1 MPRMRRSGSPGFA
14 PRPAAI
20 IEAVPA
26 ACCALADR
34 RGRPFAGRRREK
46 RACTQVRRGGP
57 ARDDRAGAVVPTWC
71 CSPTSQLRARRNGA
85 DPDHPAVAPA
95 AAGAWCGGDL
105 CHSRRGRG
113 DRGSRPH
120 CGHVCRSVPR
130 GRADRKGDR
139 YPRASLHGRTAH
151 LHRLGL
157 NFRQADRGH
166 SRRATGRALPAGC
179 SFAARCRHTQER
191 CRVRMPPESALAP
204 GRITRCV
211 RVADGEPDLG
221 SPNLSE
227 RNLAKP

>member
-105 CHSRRGRG
+105 CNSRRGRG

-120 CGHVCRSVPR
+120 CGHVCRSLRR

-157 NFRQADRGH
+157 NFRQAARGH
-166 SRRATGRALPAGC
+166 SRARHRICARCPRDAASLRAAAIRRSVAACACRPKRRWRPGASRVACALPTA
-179 SFAARCRHTQER
+179 SPTSAAQT
-191 CRVRMPPESALAP
+191 
-204 GRITRCV
+204 
-211 RVADGEPDLG
+211 
-221 SPNLSE
+221 
-227 RNLAKP
+227 